1 MVEAEQ
7 KGEASKLSVD
17 LEMKRVI
24 ALGLCLSF
32 EGQSTAISLD
42 HKTTSPPQ
50 CSQESQVCGPRIGNT
65 VQV

>member
-1 MVEAEQ
+1 MVEVEQ
-7 KGEASKLSVD
+7 KGEALKLSVD

-32 EGQSTAISLD
+32 EGQSTATSLD
-42 HKTTSPPQ
+42 HKTTLPPQ
-50 CSQESQVCGPRIGNT
+50 CSQESQVLGPRIFST

>member
-1 MVEAEQ
+1 VVEVEQ
-7 KGEASKLSVD
+7 KGEALKLSVD

-24 ALGLCLSF
+24 ALDLCLSF

-42 HKTTSPPQ
+42 HKNTPPPQ
-50 CSQESQVCGPRIGNT
+50 CSQESQVRGPRIDNT